1 MNSKSLLAVA
11 RHWRDLHPG
20 KKSYLHRFSDGALH
34 TTLMVAVVILA
45 TLVMIKVVEVGV
57 TVWQLEK
64 VVITGRPSGN

>member
-1 MNSKSLLAVA
+1 MNSKSLVAVA
-11 RHWRDLHPG
+11 RHWRERLPG
-20 KKSYLHRFSDGALH
+20 KKSYLHRFSDSALH

-64 VVITGRPSGN
+64 VVITGRPSGG